1 MSWYALNKFVW
12 DLQYPEPRAQYE
24 ADPHGFV
31 ARYDLTPEEVVAV
44 RARDIR
50 AMWLLGVNPYL
61 LRFFQLRHGVEET
74 AFHEDLKGLT
84 YLESVKEGGIHG

>member
-12 DLQYPEPRAQYE
+12 ELQYPEPRVQYE
-24 ADPHGFV
+24 ADPAGFV
-31 ARYDLTPEEVVAV
+31 ARYDLTSEEVAAV

-74 AFHEDLKGLT
+74 AFHEALRGLT
-84 YLESVKEGGIHG
+84 YLDSVKEEKIHG